1 MIHYDFPLV
10 PFLFATALSVNGLRK
25 RSLSPSGAAAAF
37 LTGISM
43 LSMPLRTPGISLI
56 VFYLI
61 GSSATRAGKKE
72 KALLEDGHDKA
83 GAGYRNGM
91 QVFSN
96 SASALVAALLW
107 GALHA
112 PGFPAARQ
120 VSRAL
125 GAHLVNYTPDAWCP
139 LDASANQGWSR
150 ALLMIVLGHF
160 ACCLGDTLASE
171 LGILSK
177 TPPILLTTLSR
188 VPPGTNGG
196 LSLLGTV
203 ASISGGAAMGLT
215 MFATLVAENSSCR
228 EQTASLFWQLLL
240 LGAGAGGFGSLL
252 DSLLGAT
259 LQRTQ
264 YSNTTKRILTDT
276 SAVPDSKAD
285 IKVVSGFD
293 ILTNNQVNLVSSTLT
308 ALALGYVA

>member
-150 ALLMIVLGHF
+150 ALLMIVLGCVF
-160 ACCLGDTLASE
+160 VYFGTEPYVQPPCSE
-171 LGILSK
+171 HS
-177 TPPILLTTLSR
+177 
-188 VPPGTNGG
+188 N
-196 LSLLGTV
+196 
-203 ASISGGAAMGLT
+203 
-215 MFATLVAENSSCR
+215 
-228 EQTASLFWQLLL
+228 SLFAVSASSQQCRFFYSPIPALDYAQRLI
-240 LGAGAGGFGSLL
+240 GF
-252 DSLLGAT
+252 
-259 LQRTQ
+259 
-264 YSNTTKRILTDT
+264 
-276 SAVPDSKAD
+276 
-285 IKVVSGFD
+285 
-293 ILTNNQVNLVSSTLT
+293 LVSSRSLTSDTLLAALVTRSPPNSASSPKHLQFSSPPSPVSHRERT
-308 ALALGYVA
+308 AACLCSALSRPSQAVRLWV